1 MMHIYYGQ
9 DKNNVKFQKLDINAD
24 KNIRQII
31 FDDNHDDILNII
43 LQPSL
48 FEEDF
53 KYVVDDA
60 SFLTNKTD
68 QDKNLINSLVE
79 SNKNIICFAYDEK
92 IDIKIPKVVYHR
104 VTKFNNLSKQK
115 LITTLLSKMN
125 INFDSLSTRQYFE
138 SLIDL
143 DPFAIKNEFTKL
155 TLSTQNNI
163 ISQTQIDN
171 LVSVSNNPNIFK
183 MLTFLLQKDK
193 KKLIKL
199 YDDLILSKY
208 QPMDLISII
217 NTQLLNL
224 KIYKLAKSH
233 GWSDNDVVIRLL
245 INQYTIMSYNS
256 LNVQLDGINNLI
268 RELWMLEYNM
278 KHNNINQYLG
288 LKFFLAK

>member
-1 MMHIYYGQ
+1 MHIYYGQ

-233 GWSDNDVVIRLL
+233 G
-245 INQYTIMSYNS
+245 
-256 LNVQLDGINNLI
+256 
-268 RELWMLEYNM
+268 
-278 KHNNINQYLG
+278 
-288 LKFFLAK
+288 